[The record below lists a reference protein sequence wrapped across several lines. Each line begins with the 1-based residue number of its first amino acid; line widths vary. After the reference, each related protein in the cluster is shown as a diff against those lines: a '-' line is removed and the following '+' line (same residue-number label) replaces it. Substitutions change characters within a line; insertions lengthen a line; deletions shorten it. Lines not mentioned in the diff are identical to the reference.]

1 MGFHFF
7 PSESSEL
14 FKGITYA
21 ATVENIME
29 VPQKL
34 QIDTLYDPLIP
45 LLGYLP
51 RETKSLTQKRHM
63 NSYVYCRIIYSSL
76 YMEATQVSTER

>member
-29 VPQKL
+29 F
-34 QIDTLYDPLIP
+34 
-45 LLGYLP
+45 
-51 RETKSLTQKRHM
+51 TQKVKSRNTVLSSKSTTAYLLEENENT
-63 NSYVYCRIIYSSL
+63 NSNICMFVYVNVNSF
-76 YMEATQVSTER
+76 